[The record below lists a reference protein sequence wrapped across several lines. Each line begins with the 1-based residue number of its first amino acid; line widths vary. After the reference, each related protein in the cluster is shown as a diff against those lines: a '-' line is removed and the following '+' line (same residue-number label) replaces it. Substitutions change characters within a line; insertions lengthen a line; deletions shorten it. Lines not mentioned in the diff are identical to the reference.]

1 MSRRRYAMTEAKIA
15 RRRKER
21 RGEGIGVDYKPWL
34 TVHDLSSKGRVSRL
48 LGRHNRRVHH
58 FFSDIEKNTFLEY
71 DWRDDVEDLWEQFP
85 LCRETTRLIAAEM
98 GVRHPRDPHTRVDIV
113 MTTDLVVKF
122 RGGML
127 RPIACKALDDL
138 GNRRTKDK
146 LEIERRYW
154 KLLGHDW
161 KLRTERSLCKVR
173 SESLAYLHEYM
184 DADRWHWVD
193 PCYWPARS
201 AAFLAL
207 LDRWDHLRPFA
218 HFAQAF
224 DALPGFRPGDA
235 VATMRYLACRK
246 LIEFRLDL
254 KFNHSASIGRSILT
268 GPKVVRLAA

>member
-1 MSRRRYAMTEAKIA
+1 MSRRRDAMTEAKIA
-15 RRRKER
+15 RFRKEG
-21 RGEGIGVDYKPWL
+21 RGEGTGVDYKPWL
-34 TVHDLSSKGRVSRL
+34 AGGFSSRGRMSRL
-48 LGRHNRRVHH
+48 LGRHNRRIHYL
-58 FFSDIEKNTFLEY
+58 FSDIEKNTFLEY

-85 LCRETTRLIAAEM
+85 LDRDTTRLIAAEM
-98 GVRHPRDPHTRVDIV
+98 GVRHPRDPRTRIAIV

-127 RPIACKALDDL
+127 RPIACKASEEL

-154 KLLGHDW
+154 KLLGRDW
-161 KLRTERSLCKVR
+161 KLRTERSFCKVR
-173 SESLAYLHEYM
+173 SESLAYLHEYI

-193 PCYWPARS
+193 PGYWPARS
-201 AAFLAL
+201 VAFLAQ
-207 LDRWDHLRPFA
+207 LDRWDHSRPFV

-224 DALPGFRPGDA
+224 DALPGFGPGDA

-254 KFNHSASIGRSILT
+254 KFDHSAPIGRSILNVDS
-268 GPKVVRLAA
+268 VVRRAA